1 MDKGYKSVPHLIDYI
16 HFNKNKPENHNV
28 MTTNMR
34 DNKISIYDGEK
45 YVLVEKQDILE
56 QLKFINK
63 INLINKSELF
73 LIFIYK

>member
-45 YVLVEKQDILE
+45 NMYQY
-56 QLKFINK
+56 INK
-63 INLINKSELF
+63 I
-73 LIFIYK
+73 